1 MKKSILNIGKA
12 LNRKE
17 QKDIFG
23 GNSFDDGSGGS
34 GQSCSMPGSCPAGE
48 VCDVQEF
55 RCVTQGTGDPG
66 SGGGSNGR
74 GICPEN
80 FGQNCDSPF

>member
-1 MKKSILNIGKA
+1 MKKSILNIGTV

-17 QKDIFG
+17 QKEVFG
-23 GNSFDDGSGGS
+23 GTSLDDGTSS
-34 GQSCSMPGSCPAGE
+34 GQSCNGPGECPSGE

-55 RCVTQGTGDPG
+55 RCVTQGTGEPG

>member
-12 LNRKE
+12 LNRQE
-17 QKDIFG
+17 QKAVFG
-23 GNSFDDGSGGS
+23 GNFIDDGSS
-34 GQSCSMPGSCPAGE
+34 GQGCDGPGDCPSGE
-48 VCDVQEF
+48 VCDIQEF
-55 RCVTQGTGDPG
+55 RCVTQGTGEPG

-80 FGQNCDSPF
+80 FGQNCDMPF